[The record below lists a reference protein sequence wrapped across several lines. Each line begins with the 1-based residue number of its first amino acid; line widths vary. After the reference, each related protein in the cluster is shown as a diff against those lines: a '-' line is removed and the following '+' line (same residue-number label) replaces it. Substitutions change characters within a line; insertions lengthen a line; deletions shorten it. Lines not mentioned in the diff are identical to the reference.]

1 MKNLEL
7 FELKSVLKKA
17 KDHIK
22 KEEYFEARAYLKRAY
37 FLFPWKQEIVNLLED
52 VSAKLEQKPKVVK
65 KRRR

>member
-7 FELKSVLKKA
+7 FELNRMVRKA

-37 FLFPWKQEIVNLLED
+37 FLFPWKQEIVKLLED
-52 VSAKLEQKPKVVK
+52 VDAKLKQKPKGTK
-65 KRRR
+65 KRR